1 MADNQRQG
9 GTSVRSDI
17 KLGQPRMYNVVI
29 YNDNFTTMDF
39 VVLVLHTIFRMNLS
53 DAYRV
58 MLRIHRHGKGIAG
71 TYPYDIAMSLAEKA
85 VTLARQQGFPLRL
98 ECEPT

>member
-39 VVLVLHTIFRMNLS
+39 VVKVLVEVFYKSESEATSLMLNVHEHGRAVVGIYSYDMAVTKTNKAIAM
-53 DAYRV
+53 AKAEGYP
-58 MLRIHRHGKGIAG
+58 LRI
-71 TYPYDIAMSLAEKA
+71 TY
-85 VTLARQQGFPLRL
+85 
-98 ECEPT
+98 EPE